1 LIVFGRPSLIGSGR
15 NLIPPWLSIATIL
28 SRGLRLLRS
37 TKDASGILPEPLV
50 WISPHGGDSPRP
62 PCRGSQMKMGRVLF
76 ASFCVFALTGCYAA
90 SVDTGRPP
98 SAKVISKPWA
108 SSWIFGLVPPPAIQ
122 TATECPNG
130 VAKVET
136 QLSFLNQ
143 LVGALTFGIYTPMQI
158 VVTCAEEPRAA
169 IGDPDPAFHLA
180 RNASLRETRDTF
192 RLAAEEAMRT
202 RKPVLV
208 AIGE

>member
-1 LIVFGRPSLIGSGR
+1 
-15 NLIPPWLSIATIL
+15 
-28 SRGLRLLRS
+28 
-37 TKDASGILPEPLV
+37 
-50 WISPHGGDSPRP
+50 
-62 PCRGSQMKMGRVLF
+62 MKMGRVLI
-76 ASFCVFALTGCYAA
+76 ASLCVFALSGCYAA

-108 SSWIFGLVPPPAIQ
+108 ASWIFGLVPPPKVM

-158 VVTCAEEPRAA
+158 VVTCAEEQHSG
-169 IGDPDPAFHLA
+169 IDIDPSLHLA
-180 RNASLRETRDTF
+180 NDALPQEIRDTF
-192 RLAAEEAMRT
+192 RAAAEEAVRT
-202 RKPVLV
+202 GKPVYV